1 MYSLFSEMLR
11 LLPPEVNCDGEYDS
25 HHDANEEQDQQDRK
39 DNTAGRENGLPS
51 DAVPVTNPTNDDV
64 KMPYNEHLASGFSL
78 GELDALLRF

>member
-11 LLPPEVNCDGEYDS
+11 LIPPEVNCDGEYDS
-25 HHDANEEQDQQDRK
+25 HNDTNYQQDQK

-51 DAVPVTNPTNDDV
+51 DAISVTNPTNEDV